1 LLLCWGFAY
10 NNSEQATTGYT
21 PFFLNYGLHPLT
33 PISKEL
39 PADFLVQ
46 ETKDRLAN
54 LAKARHDAR
63 EAIAEC
69 QRRQKHFAD
78 KSRQDVTFAVG
89 QKVLLKLKGRP
100 EQKGPAHKLRP
111 ERAGPFEITKVIQ
124 QRSTMQ
130 LVMSLRE
137 RSQCVIIERFEPY
150 TSF

>member
-54 LAKARHDAR
+54 LAKARQDAR
-63 EAIAEC
+63 EAI
-69 QRRQKHFAD
+69 
-78 KSRQDVTFAVG
+78 T
-89 QKVLLKLKGRP
+89 
-100 EQKGPAHKLRP
+100 
-111 ERAGPFEITKVIQ
+111 
-124 QRSTMQ
+124 
-130 LVMSLRE
+130 
-137 RSQCVIIERFEPY
+137 
-150 TSF
+150 